1 VVHQHEKMDKGERKV
16 MKDKRRN
23 LLMMVRSK
31 YLCCSLN
38 ELQNRRLNR
47 CINEHV
53 SFEDYFTKSGD
64 VFS

>member
-1 VVHQHEKMDKGERKV
+1 VVHQLEKMDKGERKV
-16 MKDKRRN
+16 VKDKRRN

-31 YLCCSLN
+31 YLCYSLS
-38 ELQNRRLNR
+38 EVQNRRPNR

-53 SFEDYFTKSGD
+53 SFEGYLIKSGD